1 MKTTSRILSALALIA
16 LSATA
21 DAQIIEKKS
30 LNLDGAKKAIAA
42 AVDYAK
48 KNNAPGAVIA
58 VVDEGGNLM
67 ALERLDGTFAMGAT
81 ISVGKARTAV
91 LFKKPTRFFEEL
103 INKGRTAMT
112 AVDGFTPLIGGIPI
126 MVDNQVVGGIGVSGA
141 ASAAQDEELA
151 LAGANALMGGAAK
164 SETAP
169 AQTTSDKPASPSPA
183 TFIDSKNVSAAFAK
197 GMPLLETSGYKVHA
211 SRRVEPG
218 QAEIH
223 TLDTDVIYVVEGS
236 ATLVTGG
243 RAIDTK
249 EIAPNEIR
257 GSKIEG
263 GQEHHIGKGDVI
275 IIPNGLPHQFTAVS
289 GELHYFVCKPTASSD
304 SRDNGAMSN
313 TPNIEIMK
321 TLFLCIITALLV
333 SNAAFAGAGTLF
345 RDDIG
350 VSNWPFTSSA
360 SAKKNPATKT
370 AIKTPRIKSHEA
382 DRRVTA
388 R

>member
-1 MKTTSRILSALALIA
+1 MKSKILTVAALVGI
-16 LSATA
+16 ATA
-21 DAQIIEKKS
+21 TQAQIIEKES

-48 KNNAPGAVIA
+48 KNNAPGGVIA

-81 ISVGKARTAV
+81 ISIGKARTAV

-112 AVDGFTPLIGGIPI
+112 TVDGFTPLIGGIPI

-151 LAGANALMGGAAK
+151 LAGANALMGNAAK
-164 SETAP
+164 PDMPAPTSNIENSLTQP
-169 AQTTSDKPASPSPA
+169 AQTA

-197 GMPLLETSGYKVHA
+197 GMPLLETVGYKVHA

-243 RAIDTK
+243 KVPDAK
-249 EIAPNEIR
+249 PIAPNELR
-257 GSKIEG
+257 GSKIAG
-263 GQEHHIGKGDVI
+263 GQEHHIGKGDVV
-275 IIPNGLPHQFTAVS
+275 IIPNGLPHQFSAVT
-289 GELHYFVCKPTASSD
+289 GELHYFVCKPTAASD
-304 SRDNGAMSN
+304 S
-313 TPNIEIMK
+313 
-321 TLFLCIITALLV
+321 
-333 SNAAFAGAGTLF
+333 
-345 RDDIG
+345 
-350 VSNWPFTSSA
+350 
-360 SAKKNPATKT
+360 
-370 AIKTPRIKSHEA
+370 
-382 DRRVTA
+382 RVTA

>member
-1 MKTTSRILSALALIA
+1 MKIQTGTAILAILALG
-16 LSATA
+16 ATSH
-21 DAQIIEKKS
+21 AQVVEKKS

-48 KNNAPGAVIA
+48 KSNAPGGVIA

-81 ISVGKARTAV
+81 ISIGKARTAV

-126 MVDNQVVGGIGVSGA
+126 VIDGQVAGGVGVSGA

-151 LAGANALMGGAAK
+151 IAGANALTGVQAK
-164 SETAP
+164 VETAP
-169 AQTTSDKPASPSPA
+169 MSNERPGSAMPA
-183 TFIDSKNVSAAFAK
+183 TGAQARFIDAKSVSAAFAK
-197 GMPLLETSGYKVHA
+197 GMPLLETAGYKVHA

-223 TLDTDVIYVVEGS
+223 TLDTDVIYVVDGS

-243 RAIDTK
+243 KAIDTK
-249 EIAPNEIR
+249 EIAPHEIR
-257 GSKIEG
+257 GTKIEG
-263 GQEHHIGKGDVI
+263 GEEHQITKGEVVV
-275 IIPNGLPHQFTAVS
+275 IPNGVPHQFTDVT
-289 GELHYFVCKPTASSD
+289 GELHYFVCKPTAL
-304 SRDNGAMSN
+304 AE
-313 TPNIEIMK
+313 TH
-321 TLFLCIITALLV
+321 L
-333 SNAAFAGAGTLF
+333 
-345 RDDIG
+345 
-350 VSNWPFTSSA
+350 
-360 SAKKNPATKT
+360 
-370 AIKTPRIKSHEA
+370 
-382 DRRVTA
+382 TA